1 MLTTFQSLMIIIVI
15 ALVTLFT
22 RAIPFLIFSGQG
34 ETPKYVVYIGKV
46 LPAAVI
52 GMLIIYCVK
61 NVSLTKLPYGIPEA
75 ISIITVASLHIWK
88 RNNLISILGGTVT
101 YMILIQFVF

>member
-1 MLTTFQSLMIIIVI
+1 MLTTLQSLMIIIVI
-15 ALVTLFT
+15 AVVTLFT

-61 NVSLTKLPYGIPEA
+61 NVSVLKLPYGIPEV
-75 ISIITVASLHIWK
+75 ISIITVASLHTWK
-88 RNNLISILGGTVT
+88 RNNLISILGGTVL
-101 YMILIQFVF
+101 YMFLIQFVF

>member
-1 MLTTFQSLMIIIVI
+1 MLTTLQSLMIIIVI
-15 ALVTLFT
+15 AVVTLFT

-61 NVSLTKLPYGIPEA
+61 NVSVLKLPYGIPEVV
-75 ISIITVASLHIWK
+75 SIITVASLHIWK

-101 YMILIQFVF
+101 YMFLIQFVF

>member
-1 MLTTFQSLMIIIVI
+1 MIIIVI